1 MYADKAKR
9 EGAPPIPKAFPRGK
23 ANQHIYA
30 ARSDGTEII
39 MIFEKQIV
47 GLYKGMM
54 HTRCDDTETVFYFSP
69 EDFSG
74 LKNEPYP
81 FKASAGHTLQGYVY
95 YYDGYDTTRLI
106 VFDHGFGGGH
116 RAYMKEIEMLC
127 RHGYRVFAYDH
138 TGCMESGGETPNGL
152 SQSLCD
158 LNDCIT
164 TIKADER
171 FKGLDISV
179 MGHSW
184 GAFSTLNITALHPE
198 ISHIVA
204 MCGFVCVEDMIS
216 TFFPSIM
223 KGYRKA
229 ILKIEKEANPVFF
242 EYNAITSLSSSS
254 VKALLI
260 YSDDDQMC
268 RRTHYDKLNASLL
281 GKDNIKLMLVT
292 GKGHNPNYTEEAVK
306 YLGEFGKA
314 RAKLARNK
322 KATAADKAKF
332 VASYDW
338 DKMTVQDEKVWKD
351 IFDHLDS

>member
-1 MYADKAKR
+1 
-9 EGAPPIPKAFPRGK
+9 
-23 ANQHIYA
+23 
-30 ARSDGTEII
+30 

-47 GLYKGMM
+47 NLFKGMM
-54 HTRCDDTETVFYFSP
+54 HTRCDDTETVFYFSS

-74 LKNEPYP
+74 LKREPYS
-81 FKASAGHTLQGYVY
+81 FKASAGHLLQGYIY
-95 YYDGYDTTRLI
+95 SYADAIPGRLI

-127 RHGYRVFAYDH
+127 RHGYTVLAYDH
-138 TGCMESGGETPNGL
+138 TGCMESGGKDPNGFG
-152 SQSLCD
+152 QSLCD
-158 LNDCIT
+158 LNDCIST
-164 TIKADER
+164 VKADER

-184 GAFSTLNITALHPE
+184 GAFSTLNISALHPE

-204 MCGFVCVEDMIS
+204 MCGFVSVEEIVG
-216 TFFPSIM
+216 TFFSGIL

-229 ILKIEKEANPVFF
+229 ILKLEKESNPIFAEF
-242 EYNAITSLSSSS
+242 NAVKTLSESS

-268 RRTHYDKLNASLL
+268 KRVHYDILSSEL
-281 GKDNIKLMLVT
+281 KDKENIDIVLVN
-292 GKGHNPNYTEEAVK
+292 GKGHNPNYTADAVK
-306 YLGEFGKA
+306 YLNEFSVA

-322 KATAADKAKF
+322 KATAEEKAAF

-338 DKMTVQDEKVWKD
+338 NRMTEQDPAVWNK
-351 IFDHLDS
+351 IFEHLDDKPFENEQKEGV